1 MRARGVLLAG
11 FIILS
16 VTIMAQIIY
25 FSKTHALSPESI
37 TCKES
42 FTSLVGLPDLALVSE
57 AHFIRHRSLSDVFS
71 AFADAPELL
80 EYFPSTFVYHAASL
94 PIPSRIER
102 AH

>member
-42 FTSLVGLPDLALVSE
+42 FTSLVGLPDLL
-57 AHFIRHRSLSDVFS
+57 
-71 AFADAPELL
+71 
-80 EYFPSTFVYHAASL
+80 
-94 PIPSRIER
+94 
-102 AH
+102 